1 MEFHRK
7 KMYQLMGLIAFGIV
21 LFLGLQNIHLLTG
34 VLQTAVRFLLP
45 FLIGCVIAFVVN
57 VPMRAIERTLFSERV
72 QQKYKICRKLHR
84 PLSLVLTLVLIVGLM
99 MLLVFTITPQVSNS
113 IQTIRA
119 ALPGFLHSYRI

>member
-72 QQKYKICRKLHR
+72 QQK
-84 PLSLVLTLVLIVGLM
+84 
-99 MLLVFTITPQVSNS
+99 
-113 IQTIRA
+113 
-119 ALPGFLHSYRI
+119 